1 MTTLWAI
8 APKASSPPPPIP
20 LPVGG
25 GSILLRVQVPEKLA
39 FVWPFRTPASI
50 TTSTTENSPTG
61 FIMVDSSVGV
71 DLRHQRLRAENVRR
85 ISAGPRNELL
95 RTAAKDFRGVQVSIR
110 IGREFVYSP
119 EQAGC
124 GPMCSPGIEQ
134 FSIQIVFEEFVDRS
148 RKGPQIIVG
157 AHADRVGLMNVRPD
171 VEELAVLVE
180 DLNAVV
186 GAIGDVDAPVAIGS
200 DGVGSV
206 ELSWS
211 GSGRSPCHQVLSV
224 LVELHNARV
233 AVTVADE
240 ERAVRQP
247 GHVGRPFEMLIV
259 STGFIA
265 FPERHQQLLSIV

>member
-1 MTTLWAI
+1 MTTVCAI

-20 LPVGG
+20 LPLGG

-39 FVWPFRTPASI
+39 FVWPL
-50 TTSTTENSPTG
+50 TTTARVVMRSTTENSPTG

-71 DLRHQRLRAENVRR
+71 DLRRQRLRAENVRR
-85 ISAGPRNELL
+85 ISAGPRNELP

-119 EQAGC
+119 EQARC

-186 GAIGDVDAPVAIGS
+186 GAIGDVDARLRSLVTEWGVLNGPGPVPGVPHAIRYFPF
-200 DGVGSV
+200 
-206 ELSWS
+206 LSNFTT
-211 GSGRSPCHQVLSV
+211 RVL
-224 LVELHNARV
+224 
-233 AVTVADE
+233 
-240 ERAVRQP
+240 P
-247 GHVGRPFEMLIV
+247 
-259 STGFIA
+259 
-265 FPERHQQLLSIV
+265 

>member
-39 FVWPFRTPASI
+39 FVWPFRTTASV
-50 TTSTTENSPTG
+50 TTSTTENSTTR

-119 EQAGC
+119 EQARC

-134 FSIQIVFEEFVDRS
+134 FSIQ
-148 RKGPQIIVG
+148 
-157 AHADRVGLMNVRPD
+157 
-171 VEELAVLVE
+171 
-180 DLNAVV
+180 
-186 GAIGDVDAPVAIGS
+186 
-200 DGVGSV
+200 
-206 ELSWS
+206 
-211 GSGRSPCHQVLSV
+211 
-224 LVELHNARV
+224 
-233 AVTVADE
+233 
-240 ERAVRQP
+240 
-247 GHVGRPFEMLIV
+247 
-259 STGFIA
+259 
-265 FPERHQQLLSIV
+265 